1 MSLEN
6 SIRMIAGL
14 VVLFS
19 LAMSIYVSEFWLIL
33 NAFVGF
39 NLLQSSIT
47 KFCPAEIIMRKLFF
61 SKKIE
66 IID

>member
-14 VVLFS
+14 VILFS
-19 LAMSIYVSEFWLIL
+19 LAMSIYVSEYWLIL
-33 NAFVGF
+33 TAFIGF

-47 KFCPAEIIMRKLFF
+47 KFCPAEIIMKKLFF
-61 SKKIE
+61 SNK
-66 IID
+66 